1 MANGFGSLYV
11 GASAIQSQQNAL
23 NVVANNLSN
32 VNTDGYVRQ
41 QVIFADRNYT
51 SFASASISA
60 QRLGLGVDIG
70 DVVHARDVFLDKAF
84 RSESGRQAFYATSYD
99 AVTEVETF
107 LQETQGK
114 AFQEALKDLYEAF
127 GEFAKDPS
135 DAVNQNLV
143 MQKSSLFVTRVSN
156 LNKGLQDY
164 QLTINKK
171 LTDDVNRINEL
182 GKKIS
187 DINLKIQRIESAG
200 VETAMDLR
208 DTRDLYLD
216 ELSSLAKVSIREEID
231 GIVKVQIDGVEFV
244 TETQCYPMAL
254 QEDLKTGFKTPYW
267 PQLSDPDAGVYTQ
280 VFNTGNACAENN
292 TDVGEVKAL
301 LLARGDHFA
310 SYVDMAGLS
319 QYEYENGL
327 ANSIMM
333 NTQAELDMLFHTIVT
348 AINDILCPNT
358 TAGDTLG
365 TGNLPA
371 TATTAD
377 GQTITITKD
386 TKILDAENC
395 AVGSDGKVPPEEL
408 FKRIGCERYTQAT
421 VNVGGQD
428 VTVYLYNEED
438 TSDLSKCY
446 TIQDTKINEKL
457 VEEESLLAH
466 KKQTGEIAYDLG
478 EQLENLWDQANYKT
492 NPSDTTPCTFTDF
505 YIKWIGEVGTVG
517 SVHHTTATSLQSTK
531 DTIDNNR
538 QMVVGVSSDEELT
551 NMIKYQQAYNAA
563 SRYINVVS
571 SMIEYLLQSV

>member
-70 DVVHARDVFLDKAF
+70 DVVHARDVFLDKAY
-84 RSESGRQAFYATSYD
+84 RSESGRQAFYAASYD
-99 AVTEVETF
+99 AVTEVEIF

-143 MQKSSLFVTRVSN
+143 MQKSSLFVSRVSN

-187 DINLKIQRIESAG
+187 TLNLQIQRIESAG

-216 ELSSLAKVSIREEID
+216 ELSGLAKVSIREEID
-231 GIVKVQIDGVEFV
+231 GVVKVQIDGVEFV

-267 PQLSDPDAGVYTQ
+267 PQLSDTDAGVYTQ

-301 LLARGDHFA
+301 LLARGDHYA
-310 SYVDMAGLS
+310 SYVDMQGLTQAEYEKGLS
-319 QYEYENGL
+319 
-327 ANSIMM
+327 NSIMM
-333 NTQAELDMLFHTIVT
+333 NTQAELDMLYHTIVT
-348 AINDILCPNT
+348 AINDTICPNT
-358 TAGDTLG
+358 TAGNALG
-365 TGNLPA
+365 SGNLPL
-371 TATTAD
+371 TARTTD
-377 GQTITITKD
+377 GQTITITSD

-395 AVGSDGKVPPEEL
+395 AVGSDGKLPPQEL
-408 FKRIGCERYTQAT
+408 FTRIGCERYTQAT
-421 VNVGGQD
+421 VTINGEDKTIYV
-428 VTVYLYNEED
+428 YNEED
-438 TSDLSKCY
+438 TKDLSKCY
-446 TIQDTKINEKL
+446 TIQDTQINQKL

-478 EQLENLWDQANYKT
+478 ESLENIWDEAKYKI

-517 SVHHTTATSLQSTK
+517 SVYHTTATSLQGTK